1 MGAVASKGSTMEN
14 GPVIHAGRIVTEE
27 EKKTKE
33 MVEKMKRS
41 IDIDETMIEDAW
53 QRLQHRLDIELK
65 VIWLLQAKNTYQI
78 FLIYFM
84 EEIEWI
90 LYSKIII

>member
-1 MGAVASKGSTMEN
+1 MGAVASKGSTMEK

-33 MVEKMKRS
+33 KVKKMKWS

-65 VIWLLQAKNTYQI
+65 VIWLLQSKTY
-78 FLIYFM
+78 L
-84 EEIEWI
+84 
-90 LYSKIII
+90 SS

>member
-33 MVEKMKRS
+33 RVEKMKRS
-41 IDIDETMIEDAW
+41 IDIDEKNQYTSWRKLNEFYI
-53 QRLQHRLDIELK
+53 LK
-65 VIWLLQAKNTYQI
+65 
-78 FLIYFM
+78 
-84 EEIEWI
+84 
-90 LYSKIII
+90 

>member
-1 MGAVASKGSTMEN
+1 MEN

-65 VIWLLQAKNTYQI
+65 VI
-78 FLIYFM
+78 
-84 EEIEWI
+84 
-90 LYSKIII
+90 

>member
-14 GPVIHAGRIVTEE
+14 GPVIHAGRIVSEE

-33 MVEKMKRS
+33 RVEKMKRS
-41 IDIDETMIEDAW
+41 IDIDETRIEDAW

-65 VIWLLQAKNTYQI
+65 VIWLLQAQKNIYQV
-78 FLIYFM
+78 FTSLR
-84 EEIEWI
+84 I
-90 LYSKIII
+90 LNQFYILK

>member
-33 MVEKMKRS
+33 MVEKMKQS

-65 VIWLLQAKNTYQI
+65 VIWLLQAKTY
-78 FLIYFM
+78 L
-84 EEIEWI
+84 
-90 LYSKIII
+90 SS